1 MKYGKDFTILT
12 RAGTMNRFTLQRM
25 MMTRPK
31 DLSLMLKRSKHK
43 GLKLD
48 DFYEMSKWGIG
59 YWKRN

>member
-1 MKYGKDFTILT
+1 
-12 RAGTMNRFTLQRM
+12 MNKFTLQRM

-48 DFYEMSKWGIG
+48 DWYSMSRWGIG
-59 YWKRN
+59 YWKRI